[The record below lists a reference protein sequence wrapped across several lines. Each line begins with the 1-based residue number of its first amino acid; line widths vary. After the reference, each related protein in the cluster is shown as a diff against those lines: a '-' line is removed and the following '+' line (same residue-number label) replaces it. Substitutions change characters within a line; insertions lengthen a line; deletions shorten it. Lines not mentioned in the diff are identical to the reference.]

1 MTVHALVLAGG
12 TGTRFGATTPKQ
24 LLDLEG
30 STVLSHA
37 VRRLAAHPGIDCI
50 VLVTH
55 AESARE
61 AHRIAVAEAKVV
73 AVVEGGRTRAD
84 STRLG
89 LAAVPGL
96 ADDDVVLVHDAARPL
111 VTDTIVD
118 ACLHALDEHDAV
130 TPAVDV
136 VDTLVE
142 VDDAGVILR
151 GVDRR
156 SVRRV
161 QTPQAF
167 RAGVLRQAHAA
178 AAGEDA
184 EPTDDCGVVLAHVPG
199 ASVAVVPGDER
210 NLKITR
216 PADLDLARRWLAE
229 D

>member
-30 STVLSHA
+30 STVLSHS
-37 VRRLAAHPGIDCI
+37 VRRLAAHPGVDCI

-73 AVVEGGRTRAD
+73 AVVEGGATRAD

-96 ADDDVVLVHDAARPL
+96 SDDDVVLVHDAARPL
-111 VTDTIVD
+111 VTDAIVD
-118 ACLHALDEHDAV
+118 ACLAGVVLHDAV
-130 TPAVDV
+130 TPAIDV

-142 VDDAGVILR
+142 VDADGVVV
-151 GVDRR
+151 GTVDRKV
-156 SVRRV
+156 VRRV

-167 RAGVLRQAHAA
+167 RAGVLRDAHAA
-178 AAGEDA
+178 AAREPA

-199 ASVAVVPGDER
+199 ASVAVVAGDER
-210 NLKITR
+210 NLKITT
-216 PADLDLARRWLAE
+216 PADLDLARRWLTE
-229 D
+229 G

>member
-12 TGTRFGATTPKQ
+12 TGTRFGAAAPKQ

-30 STVLSHA
+30 STVLAHS
-37 VRRLAAHPGIDCI
+37 VRRLAEHPSIDWI

-61 AHRIAVAEAKVV
+61 AHRIAVAEDKVTTVV
-73 AVVEGGRTRAD
+73 AGGASRAD

-89 LAAVPGL
+89 LAAIPGM
-96 ADDDVVLVHDAARPL
+96 ADDDLVLVHDAARPL
-111 VTDTIVD
+111 VTTAIVD
-118 ACLHALDEHDAV
+118 ACLAGLVDHDAV

-142 VDDAGVILR
+142 VDADGLVLR
-151 GVDRR
+151 GIDRTA
-156 SVRRV
+156 VRRV
-161 QTPQAF
+161 QTPQGF
-167 RAGVLRQAHAA
+167 RAGVLRRAHAA
-178 AAGEDA
+178 AALAAD

-199 ASVAVVPGDER
+199 ARVAVVAGDER

-216 PADLDLARRWLAE
+216 PSDLDLARSWLTE
-229 D
+229 Q